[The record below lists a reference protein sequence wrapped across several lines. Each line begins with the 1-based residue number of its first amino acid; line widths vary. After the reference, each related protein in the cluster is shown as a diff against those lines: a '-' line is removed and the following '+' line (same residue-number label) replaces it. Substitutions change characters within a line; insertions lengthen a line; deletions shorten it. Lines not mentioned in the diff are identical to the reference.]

1 MAIKKVLVVD
11 DSATDR
17 LYLTEILQKA
27 GFEVITAESGD
38 ESLLKA
44 EFESPDLILMD
55 IVMPGLTG
63 FEATR
68 KLTKNS
74 NTAHIPIVICSGKAS
89 VTDRPWGLRMGAKE
103 CLPKPIVE
111 SDLLAFIETLNATI
125 SNSTSS

>member
-1 MAIKKVLVVD
+1 MAIQKVLVVD

-27 GFEVITAESGD
+27 GFTVITAESGD

-68 KLTKNS
+68 KLTKNP
-74 NTAHIPIVICSGKAS
+74 NTTHIPIVICSGKAS
-89 VTDRPWGLRMGAKE
+89 VTDRPWGIRMGAKE

-111 SDLLAFIETLNATI
+111 ADLLALIETINAT
-125 SNSTSS
+125 SSKPTSS

>member
-1 MAIKKVLVVD
+1 MAIEKVLVVD

-17 LYLTEILQKA
+17 LYLTELLEKS
-27 GFEVITAESGD
+27 GFTVITAETGD
-38 ESLLKA
+38 ESLIKA
-44 EFESPDLILMD
+44 ESDAPDLILMD

-68 KLTKNS
+68 KLTKNPK
-74 NTAHIPIVICSGKAS
+74 TAHIPVVICSGKAS

-111 SDLLAFIETLNATI
+111 ADLLALIATL
-125 SNSTSS
+125 